1 MRRVAMLAMAG
12 GLLLG
17 TASAAGAATWA
28 QYGFNAQHTSRNP
41 AETTLSRAN
50 VHRLAP
56 SWSASLGAGTTASA
70 PIVAGGRVFLVTDA
84 NGGQVRA
91 FSEATGAA
99 LWTKRICAAPG
110 QTGIA
115 AQPAYENGLVIVA
128 DSGGDIAAYRADT
141 GATVVCFDSGGGITA
156 APAVVGD
163 VAYYTDGGN
172 VFRQPFGT
180 GSGWEASASYI
191 APNSTPAVGHG
202 MVIVTGG
209 TVIAA
214 FRSRDGAPLW
224 HRDLGSLLSAATL
237 SADGSRVYVGGG
249 GLFALNAAT
258 GGTVWVRNTNGSN
271 MTTPALA
278 GGLILSNSEDVSTGL
293 FAYNRSGHLVWHDN
307 AAGESL
313 ATVSAANGV
322 VYDVSDGGF
331 LEALDSSTGAILREL
346 FPPGEQL
353 GWDIGDQAAVVDG
366 RVFAVSAGG
375 TLPGPTRLD
384 AFALPG

>member
-1 MRRVAMLAMAG
+1 
-12 GLLLG
+12 
-17 TASAAGAATWA
+17 
-28 QYGFNAQHTSRNP
+28 
-41 AETTLSRAN
+41 
-50 VHRLAP
+50 
-56 SWSASLGAGTTASA
+56 
-70 PIVAGGRVFLVTDA
+70 
-84 NGGQVRA
+84 
-91 FSEATGAA
+91 
-99 LWTKRICAAPG
+99 
-110 QTGIA
+110 
-115 AQPAYENGLVIVA
+115 
-128 DSGGDIAAYRADT
+128 
-141 GATVVCFDSGGGITA
+141 
-156 APAVVGD
+156 
-163 VAYYTDGGN
+163 
-172 VFRQPFGT
+172 
-180 GSGWEASASYI
+180 
-191 APNSTPAVGHG
+191 